1 MATQRTVLPRI
12 GLGTFRLKDQDVID
26 SVTSAL
32 SLGYRHIDTAQFYG
46 NERGRRGAPCRGD
59 EPLQHLEV
67 ARRRR
72 KVKGRPA
79 LAVHSQDIRP
89 VPHEQQR

>member
-26 SVTSAL
+26 AVTSAL

-46 NERGRRGAPCRGD
+46 NERGRRGARAKPRAARGGLLD
-59 EPLQHLEV
+59 HQGMV
-67 ARRRR
+67 GSTAAAGIAR
-72 KVKGRPA
+72 
-79 LAVHSQDIRP
+79 
-89 VPHEQQR
+89 